1 MHNVQSILHCV
12 LMYYVHS
19 YEGGWRTQ
27 RVDIDRIYP
36 YSVASIPQRVSTNRT
51 SDTQQNAYTI
61 HILTH
66 RDSIESCEQMKW
78 QEDERIQFYLQ
89 QFSINHVLLI
99 HNSVLQRRLAYHISS
114 LKHICKL
121 GILYMK
127 VRAYNMHTIANIK
140 RRRNHRMVWWLWH
153 CVYAV

>member
-19 YEGGWRTQ
+19 YEGGRRAFVGIGCISLQ
-27 RVDIDRIYP
+27 RRLDPLALFNEP
-36 YSVASIPQRVSTNRT
+36 YINNDYFDAYIP
-51 SDTQQNAYTI
+51 
-61 HILTH
+61 TH
-66 RDSIESCEQMKW
+66 TDSIERCEQMKW

-99 HNSVLQRRLAYHISS
+99 HNSVLQRRFAYHISS

-121 GILYMK
+121 GTC
-127 VRAYNMHTIANIK
+127 VQHAYNNKYEVTKESSHTAV
-140 RRRNHRMVWWLWH
+140 MVAMALYTI
-153 CVYAV
+153 V